1 MSVSLTLADLL
12 AFNAV
17 LLAAIAAP
25 GAALLYFIRT
35 TVASGRAAGIATG
48 LGLGLAAA
56 LWTLAALLGLE
67 ALFTLFPW
75 AYLLLKAGGAAYLLW
90 IALQTWRQARAPLA
104 EAPAPR
110 GRAILSGFALN
121 LGNPKSMLFAAAVIL
136 VVFPQGLA
144 APDVALIVANHLLL
158 EWTFYLLFAL
168 LLGSAPARASYIR
181 LKPLFDRIAATLLG
195 ALGLR
200 LLIER

>member
-158 EWTFYLLFAL
+158 EWAFYLIFAL
-168 LLGSAPARASYIR
+168 LLGSGPARASYIR

>member
-158 EWTFYLLFAL
+158 EWAFYLLFAL